1 MRVCR
6 ATYDE
11 EEDSKD
17 ADVVVMEELLRQR
30 VHLEN
35 ERRASSKTAK
45 LAAKTASAQQQRLRT
60 ENTELLEAGSTHRPL
75 VRSFVRQ
82 PPDFTGGSTEGEE
95 TRQAHGG

>member
-1 MRVCR
+1 MCR

-35 ERRASSKTAK
+35 ERRASSKTAT
-45 LAAKTASAQQQRLRT
+45 LAAKTASAQQQRLRA
-60 ENTELLEAGSTHRPL
+60 ENTELLEAGYTSST
-75 VRSFVRQ
+75 RSFVHLSDNR
-82 PPDFTGGSTEGEE
+82 PISRGRSTEGEE